1 MERLKASRFGQHLLT
16 ASPVTLGIGRIG
28 LALLLLFDVLRRWE
42 DLDVW
47 YTNAGLMPNHTML
60 WAPQARLGFSI
71 FYGVSELH
79 EARFFVGLIVL
90 VYVGLLL
97 GWKTKLMQ
105 VLALAAQLSLN
116 CRIHYLTN
124 GGDVA
129 LSVLLVWTAFLPLG
143 QWLSIDALRRAMR
156 HSKLEVDNKGTASL
170 EVPAAHAEQLKPP
183 TPYFE
188 WVMGALAL
196 QLAVIYLFNYLH
208 KDTDGWATGRVLLDV
223 LHQDRIA
230 TAAAE
235 WFRPHVTPGLSMA
248 MTRFTQVVEAT
259 LPFWVL
265 WPSRT
270 TRRIAV
276 ALGFSLHL
284 GFMLFL
290 NLGVFSTTMLMFW
303 FFMVP
308 HDDLVWLLR
317 KLFGAPKRDEPV
329 KVGESFGRW
338 AAHALLAVEAR
349 AVTAVPAFV
358 PRWLQRVSKRFS
370 LDQLEPDAFAPDT
383 ALRTRV
389 MDVRRR
395 VGLGLLAFM
404 FVVFCIQTLA
414 QNRPV
419 PQAIK
424 PVPPFWVMWPV
435 EYLHFFQGWG
445 MFAVSPR
452 EDATVV
458 VRARTVDGRLVDPL
472 SERASRRS
480 PPGLSIIS
488 TRLDHDEFWC
498 DYLSRIG
505 GDRAYEPPLREWILK
520 YPDRTGNP
528 SDRITTFDVVQ
539 INDTSPWY
547 GETVPVNTKERVV
560 MHWP

>member
-1 MERLKASRFGQHLLT
+1 MERLKASRFAQQLLT
-16 ASPVTLGIGRIG
+16 ASPVTLGAGRVL

-79 EARFFVGLIVL
+79 EARFFVGLIVI
-90 VYVGLLL
+90 VYLLL
-97 GWKTKLMQ
+97 LVGWKTKLMQ
-105 VLALAAQLSLN
+105 LLALAAQLSLN
-116 CRIHYLTN
+116 CRVHYLTN

-143 QWLSIDALRRAMR
+143 SWLSIDSLRRSMR
-156 HSKLEVDNKGTASL
+156 HSKLNVDKHGVATLEGDPEVLS
-170 EVPAAHAEQLKPP
+170 PP
-183 TPYFE
+183 KPYFE

-208 KDTDGWATGRVLLDV
+208 KDTDGWRDGRVLLDV
-223 LHQDRIA
+223 MHQDRIA
-230 TAAAE
+230 TALAE
-235 WFRPHVTPGLSMA
+235 WLRPHVTPGLSMA
-248 MTRFTQVVEAT
+248 LTRFTQFVEAT
-259 LPFWVL
+259 LPIWVL
-265 WPSRT
+265 LPAKSM
-270 TRRIAV
+270 RRLAIV
-276 ALGFSLHL
+276 LGLALHF
-284 GFMLFL
+284 GFMTFL

-303 FFMVP
+303 FFMIR
-308 HDDLVWLLR
+308 HDDLVWLGQ
-317 KLFGAPKRDEPV
+317 KVFGAPRKDDV
-329 KVGESFGRW
+329 KVDASLGRW
-338 AAHALLAVEAR
+338 AAHATLAARSR
-349 AVTAVPAFV
+349 AVTGLPGFV
-358 PRWLQRVSKRFS
+358 PRWFEALSRRLE
-370 LDQLEPDAFAPDT
+370 LDVLEPSPFSPDT
-383 ALRTRV
+383 ALT
-389 MDVRRR
+389 RRR
-395 VGLGLLAFM
+395 VALGGAIRNALLAFM
-404 FVVFCIQTLA
+404 FVVFVIQTLA

-424 PVPPFWVMWPV
+424 PVPPFWVLWPV

-458 VRARTVDGRLVDPL
+458 VRARTFDGRLVDPL

-480 PPGLSIIS
+480 PPGINAIL
-488 TRLDHDEFWC
+488 TRLGHDEFWC

-505 GDRAYEPPLREWILK
+505 NDRAYEPPLKEWILR

-528 SDRITTFDVVQ
+528 NDRIASFDVVQ
-539 INDTSPWY
+539 ITDVSPWY
-547 GETVPVNTKERVV
+547 GETVPTNTRERVV
-560 MHWP
+560 LHYP